1 MPGKQKPPRYPKETK
16 AWGMKTASSKRNP
29 ACLPEKEV
37 TWTVFASFF
46 LLFTKAFV
54 ILSPVEPVVASI
66 SCSIPTA
73 VAGPLH
79 AKCLLSCFSHVHLF
93 IALWTVPLQA
103 PLSMEFSR
111 QEYWSGLPFPPP
123 GDFPLSLYESESVS
137 CSILSDS
144 F

>member
-66 SCSIPTA
+66 SSLRLGVLTPWDW
-73 VAGPLH
+73 G
-79 AKCLLSCFSHVHLF
+79 LLTNSS
-93 IALWTVPLQA
+93 
-103 PLSMEFSR
+103 
-111 QEYWSGLPFPPP
+111 PFPHV
-123 GDFPLSLYESESVS
+123 LL
-137 CSILSDS
+137 
-144 F
+144 